1 MISVVIHP
9 KVISLMVL
17 MLALGAASCAPIQPT
32 NPAGPRASA
41 YPVLLVEDNLRRETA
56 MAAANRLR
64 QTIGLPVKLINDESS
79 AADAANPTESNLSP
93 ITATISNL
101 PAGGNQPLYLPKIG
115 VDAVMNEEETR
126 ESLRRFIREWRLL
139 IGADPAR
146 LALVEHKVEPDG
158 TNVANYDHRPFRYAL
173 RGNYG
178 KLQIRFTP
186 DRRVLSLVSTCIPD
200 AERVSSA
207 LGALAATGAL
217 ADKLEA
223 VEAIKELQEH
233 DITYTNPAGVTSTFR
248 LPLAT
253 EFKPTEL
260 VTYVRPSATKPNTLE
275 FHIAWEIEVDNAPV
289 KRLYVDSINGEILAA
304 L

>member
-1 MISVVIHP
+1 
-9 KVISLMVL
+9 MVL
-17 MLALGAASCAPIQPT
+17 VLVLSAANCAPIQPT

-41 YPVLLVEDNLRRETA
+41 YPVLLIEDNLRRETA

-64 QTIGLPVKLINDESS
+64 QSLGLPVKLITNESGP
-79 AADAANPTESNLSP
+79 ADATNPTDSGLSP
-93 ITATISNL
+93 ITATISSL
-101 PAGGNQPLYLPKIG
+101 PAGGKTPLYLPKIG
-115 VDAVMNEEETR
+115 AAEVMNEEETR
-126 ESLRRFIREWRLL
+126 ESLRRFIREWQIL

-146 LALVEHKVEPDG
+146 LSLVEHKVEADG
-158 TNVANYDHRPFRYAL
+158 TGVANYEQRPFRYAL

-178 KLQIRFTP
+178 KLQIRFAP
-186 DRRVLSLVSTCIPD
+186 DRRVLSLLSTCIPD

-223 VEAIKELQEH
+223 IEAIKELQEH
-233 DITYTNPAGVTSTFR
+233 DITYTRPDGTASTFR

-260 VTYVRPSATKPNTLE
+260 VTYVRPSATKSNALE
-275 FHIAWEIEVDNAPV
+275 FYIAWEIEVDNAPV
-289 KRLYVDSINGEILAA
+289 KRVYVDSINGEIIAA
-304 L
+304 I